1 MLPACRSATTV
12 LARSSIPLSLSSCYP
27 RSRLVPRLSN
37 FPAGVRA
44 MSATTARADP
54 FKPAQRVAGQRQDV
68 WSIVNEAAAASPV
81 QPIVNMGQ
89 GFFGYNP
96 PKFAL
101 DAAKA
106 ALDRVDCNQYS
117 PTKGRPRLKKALA
130 DAYSPFFGR
139 TLNPDTE
146 VTITTGANE
155 GMLSA
160 FMGFIEQG
168 DEVIIFEPFFD
179 QYISNIEMPGGTIRY
194 VPLHPPKDGA
204 TKTSSASEWTID
216 FDEFEKTI
224 NPKTKMIVLNSP
236 HNPVGKVFSK
246 AELERIGDLAVKHN
260 LIILSDEVYDR
271 LYYVPFTRIATMK
284 PEYYERTLTVGS
296 AGKAFYATGWRV
308 GYLIGPEHLIK
319 YVAGAHTRICY
330 SSVSPLQEAAAVAF
344 EEADKQGFWDESR
357 DEMKGKVERFCQVF
371 DELNIPYSDPE
382 GGYFVLANMASVKLP
397 EDYPFPPHVASRPRD
412 FKLCWFLIHEVGV
425 AAIPPTEFYTDQ
437 NAHIAEDY
445 LRFAVCKEDDILET
459 AKQRLRG
466 LSKYI
471 KR

>member
-1 MLPACRSATTV
+1 MISRSYRHILAQSQNCKSRNLFFAPATLPRPGHGA
-12 LARSSIPLSLSSCYP
+12 
-27 RSRLVPRLSN
+27 
-37 FPAGVRA
+37 RA
-44 MSATTARADP
+44 MSATASRPDP
-54 FKPAQRVAGQRQDV
+54 FRPAKRVAGQRQDV

-101 DAAKA
+101 DAAKD
-106 ALDRVDCNQYS
+106 ALDRVECNQYS
-117 PTKGRPRLKKALA
+117 PTKGRPRLKQAIA
-130 DAYSPFFGR
+130 DAYSPFFGKK
-139 TLNPDTE
+139 LNPETE
-146 VTITTGANE
+146 VSITTGANE

-160 FMGFIEQG
+160 FMGFIEDG

-204 TKTSSASEWTID
+204 TKTSSA
-216 FDEFEKTI
+216 
-224 NPKTKMIVLNSP
+224 
-236 HNPVGKVFSK
+236 HNPVGKVFSRE
-246 AELERIGDLAVKHN
+246 ELERIGELCVKYN

-271 LYYVPFTRIATMK
+271 LFYTPYTRIATLS
-284 PEYYERTLTVGS
+284 PELYERTLTVGS

-344 EEADKQGFWDESR
+344 EQAEKEGFWDESR
-357 DEMKGKVERFCQVF
+357 TDMKGKIERFCEVF
-371 DELNIPYSDPE
+371 DELGIPYSDPE

-397 EDYPFPPHVASRPRD
+397 ADYPFPPHVASRPRD
-412 FKLCWFLIHEVGV
+412 FKLCWFLIQEVGV
-425 AAIPPTEFYTDQ
+425 AAIPPTEFYTDA
-437 NAHIAEDY
+437 NANIAEDY
-445 LRFAVCKEDDILET
+445 LRFAVCKNDDVLET
-459 AKQRLRG
+459 AKERLRG
-466 LSKYI
+466 LKKYI
-471 KR
+471 AQ

>member
-1 MLPACRSATTV
+1 MIVDRVFFSLSTTPR
-12 LARSSIPLSLSSCYP
+12 LLRPSIRSIPLPTL
-27 RSRLVPRLSN
+27 
-37 FPAGVRA
+37 GVRA
-44 MSATTARADP
+44 MSATAPRPDP
-54 FKPAQRVAGQRQDV
+54 FRPAKRVAGQRQDV

-96 PKFAL
+96 PKFAI
-101 DAAKA
+101 DAAKD
-106 ALDRVDCNQYS
+106 ALDRVECNQYS
-117 PTKGRPRLKKALA
+117 PTKGRPRLKQAIA

-139 TLNPDTE
+139 TLNPETE
-146 VTITTGANE
+146 VSITTGANE

-160 FMGFIEQG
+160 FMAFIEPG

-204 TKTSSASEWTID
+204 TRTSPASEWTID
-216 FDEFEKTI
+216 FNELENNI
-224 NPKTKMIVLNSP
+224 NSKTKMIVLNSP
-236 HNPVGKVFSK
+236 HNPVGKVFSHE
-246 AELERIGDLAVKHN
+246 ELVRIGELCVKHN

-271 LYYVPFTRIATMK
+271 LFYVPFTRIATLS
-284 PEYYERTLTVGS
+284 PELYERTLTVGS

-330 SSVSPLQEAAAVAF
+330 SSVSPLQEAAAVGF
-344 EEADKQGFWDESR
+344 EQAEKVGFWDESR
-357 DEMKGKVERFCQVF
+357 NEMKGKIERFCQVF
-371 DELNIPYSDPE
+371 DELGIPYSDPE

-397 EDYPFPPHVASRPRD
+397 ADYPFPPHVANRPRD

-425 AAIPPTEFYTDQ
+425 AAIPPTEFYTDA
-437 NAHIAEDY
+437 NASIAEDY
-445 LRFAVCKEDDILET
+445 LRFAVCKNDDVLET
-459 AKQRLRG
+459 AKERLRG
-466 LSKYI
+466 LKKYI
-471 KR
+471 Q